1 MTISDDDAALL
12 RETLRRRAEGEAE
25 WGRKWDAQD
34 TVALLILS
42 AKLDALNELDR
53 EQARQWPQPQ
63 GW

>member
-1 MTISDDDAALL
+1 MTISDDDAARLH
-12 RETLRRRAEGEAE
+12 ETQRRRAEGEAE
-25 WGRKWDAQD
+25 WGRKWDTQD